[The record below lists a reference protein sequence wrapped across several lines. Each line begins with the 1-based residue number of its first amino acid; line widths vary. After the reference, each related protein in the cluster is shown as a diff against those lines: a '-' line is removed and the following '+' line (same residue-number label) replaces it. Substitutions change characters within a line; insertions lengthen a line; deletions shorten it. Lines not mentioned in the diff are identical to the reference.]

1 MSNVIYVNFPTLKPG
16 KTPIAP
22 RTLARALLLKLDPP
36 KEGDIAAILEPRNS
50 IGDVECVLHWL
61 DSNQHRLTMPYDCDQ
76 CFELLCNE
84 LNDLLVPF

>member
-36 KEGDIAAILEPRNS
+36 KEGDIAAILQPDSNL
-50 IGDVECVLHWL
+50 GDIDCILNCIN
-61 DSNQHRLTMPYDCDQ
+61 SNQHRLTMPYDCDQ